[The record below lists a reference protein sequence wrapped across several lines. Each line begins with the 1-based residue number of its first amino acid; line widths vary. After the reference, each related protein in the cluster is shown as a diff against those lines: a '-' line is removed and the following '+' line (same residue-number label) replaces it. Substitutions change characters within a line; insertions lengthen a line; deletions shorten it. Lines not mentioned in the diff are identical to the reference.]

1 MNVGHALLLFLIFPG
16 FLFTAV
22 LGLLVSWLDR
32 KVTARVQW
40 RVGPPFYQGFAD
52 FFKLLGKETII
63 PEGASRLAF
72 LGAPLMGV
80 AAVTLASTI
89 LIAGMVWPNQ
99 SFAGDLI
106 VVFYLLAIPSL
117 AIIIGGAASK
127 NALASLGAS
136 REMKLVLSYE
146 LPLILAILV
155 PVIQSGGRLRI
166 GELAQYQMAHGSF
179 AWSLSGVIALLV
191 CIMCLQGKLGLVPFD
206 QAEAETEIMG
216 GALIEY
222 SGAPLAM
229 FKLQKAM
236 MLVAMPVF
244 ILAVL
249 WGGLGNTV
257 SSFILGLIK
266 YLVLIV
272 LVTLIRNTNPRVRID
287 HVMKFFW
294 GLVSVFAVLAVIL
307 AVLGV

>member
-1 MNVGHALLLFLIFPG
+1 MNVGHAILLFLIFPG
-16 FLFTAV
+16 FVFTAV

-52 FFKLLGKETII
+52 FLKLLGKETII
-63 PEGASRLAF
+63 PRRASKLTF
-72 LGAPLMGV
+72 LGAPVMGL

-89 LIAGMVWPNQ
+89 LISGMIWPDQ

-127 NALASLGAS
+127 NSLASLGAS

-155 PVIQSGGRLRI
+155 PVIQSGGQLRI
-166 GELAQYQMAHGSF
+166 GELVKHQIEHGSF

-191 CIMCLQGKLGLVPFD
+191 SILCLQGKLGLVPFD

-216 GALIEY
+216 GALVEY
-222 SGAPLAM
+222 SGPPLAM

-236 MLVAMPVF
+236 MLVAVPAF
-244 ILAVL
+244 ILTVL
-249 WGGLGNTV
+249 WGGLGNTT
-257 SSFILGLIK
+257 SSVILGIIK

-272 LVTLIRNTNPRVRID
+272 VVTLIRNTNPRVRID
-287 HVMKFFW
+287 HAMKFFW
-294 GLVSVFAVLAVIL
+294 GFVSVFATVAVIL

>member
-1 MNVGHALLLFLIFPG
+1 
-16 FLFTAV
+16 
-22 LGLLVSWLDR
+22 
-32 KVTARVQW
+32 
-40 RVGPPFYQGFAD
+40 
-52 FFKLLGKETII
+52 
-63 PEGASRLAF
+63 
-72 LGAPLMGV
+72 
-80 AAVTLASTI
+80 
-89 LIAGMVWPNQ
+89 
-99 SFAGDLI
+99 
-106 VVFYLLAIPSL
+106 
-117 AIIIGGAASK
+117 
-127 NALASLGAS
+127 
-136 REMKLVLSYE
+136 
-146 LPLILAILV
+146 
-155 PVIQSGGRLRI
+155 VIQSGGRLRI
-166 GELAQYQMAHGSF
+166 GELVQYQMEHGSF

-216 GALIEY
+216 GALVEY

-229 FKLQKAM
+229 FKLAKAM

-249 WGGLGNTV
+249 WGGLGNTT
-257 SSFILGLIK
+257 SSFILGIIK

-294 GLVSVFAVLAVIL
+294 GLVSAFAVLAVIL